1 MGTEL
6 TYPYLKG
13 GSCLMINVEEL
24 SAYLKRNQK
33 IQESKIKQLMKR
45 KNMTYREVIRDLLEN
60 QIPDDREV
68 D

>member
-1 MGTEL
+1 
-6 TYPYLKG
+6 
-13 GSCLMINVEEL
+13 MINVEEL